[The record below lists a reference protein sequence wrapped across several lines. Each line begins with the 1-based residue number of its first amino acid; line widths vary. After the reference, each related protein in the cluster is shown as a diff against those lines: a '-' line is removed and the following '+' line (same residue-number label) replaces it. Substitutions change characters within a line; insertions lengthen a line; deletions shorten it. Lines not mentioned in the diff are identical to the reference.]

1 MTPFRNLIRAWALAL
16 IVLLLAAF
24 SALIYGGFEVLLAR
38 YADARLLGLA
48 QTLAALVEQRPDLL
62 SGGQEQ
68 EIVPAQETG
77 TDEAQHELR
86 EAAHSIVVLSPD
98 GLIVWQGSNVVPRP
112 PVSGSLLERV
122 RRGSPVYDTVPTVN
136 GPPVRRV
143 SLPIS
148 IQGEERYI
156 LQAEASLGF
165 AERALRN
172 LLGLLAIVSAAMMAV
187 AWFGSGWLARK
198 VLGPIEVLS
207 ATAETIS
214 ASALRTRLNFDAPY
228 QEFHRLAQVFNAML
242 DRLQKVFEG
251 QRRFVDHAAHE
262 MQTPLTILQGNI
274 EVALQKARTAEEYR
288 EALLNNWEE
297 VQRLVSLTRSL
308 LTLARLSGDRSLVRL
323 APLALEPLLRDLV
336 EELKVLAEDHK
347 LQLTLQ
353 TDPVPS
359 IQGDARWLKQAVI
372 NLLHNAL
379 RYTEPGGRVTVRLG
393 VRGDEVCI
401 TVEDTG
407 QGIEPDQLPHLFER
421 FYRTDRARARDSGG
435 TGLGLPI
442 VKEIVEAHGG
452 RITVESQVGIGS
464 TFTLWLPVPHPHYA

>member
-1 MTPFRNLIRAWALAL
+1 MTSFRNVIRAWALAL
-16 IVLLLAAF
+16 ILVLLAAF
-24 SALIYGGFEVLLAR
+24 SALIYGGFEVLLKR
-38 YADARLLGLA
+38 YGDARLLGLA
-48 QTLAALVEQRPDLL
+48 QTLAAIIEQRPDLL

-68 EIVPAQETG
+68 DIVPTQEAG
-77 TDEAQHELR
+77 PDEAQHELR
-86 EAAHSIVVLSPD
+86 EAAHSIVVLSPE
-98 GLIVWQGSNVVPRP
+98 GAVVWQGSNVVPRP
-112 PVSGSLLERV
+112 PVSGSLLQRV
-122 RRGSPVYDTVPTVN
+122 RGGHPVYDTVPTVN
-136 GPPVRRV
+136 GQPVRRV
-143 SLPIS
+143 SLPIPT
-148 IQGEERYI
+148 QGAVRYI

-165 AERALRN
+165 STRALRN
-172 LLGLLAIVSAAMMAV
+172 LLGVLAIVSAAMMAV

-198 VLGPIEVLS
+198 VLGPIDILS

-214 ASALRTRLNFDAPY
+214 GSALRTRLHFDAPY
-228 QEFHRLAQVFNAML
+228 QEFHQLAQTFNAML

-262 MQTPLTILQGNI
+262 LRTPLTVLQGNI

-297 VQRLVSLTRSL
+297 VQRLVGLTRSL
-308 LTLARLSGDRSLVRL
+308 LTLARLSGDRSPVHL
-323 APLALEPLLRDLV
+323 ASLALEPLLRELV
-336 EELKVLAEDHK
+336 DELMVLAEDQK
-347 LQLTLQ
+347 LTLSLQ
-353 TDPVPS
+353 ADPVPP

-393 VRGDEVCI
+393 VQGSQVFIAMD
-401 TVEDTG
+401 DTG

-442 VKEIVEAHGG
+442 VKEIIEAHGG
-452 RITVESQVGIGS
+452 RVSVESTVGMGS
-464 TFTLWLPVPHPHYA
+464 IFTLWLPISKA

>member
-1 MTPFRNLIRAWALAL
+1 MTSFRNLIRAWALAL
-16 IVLLLAAF
+16 ILVLLATF
-24 SALIYGGFEVLLAR
+24 SALIYEGFEVLLER
-38 YADARLLGLA
+38 YGDARLLGLT
-48 QTLAALVEQRPDLL
+48 QTLAAIIEQRPDLL

-68 EIVPAQETG
+68 EIVPTQESG
-77 TDEAQHELR
+77 ADEAQHELR

-98 GLIVWQGSNVVPRP
+98 GGIVWQGSNVVPRP
-112 PVSGSLLERV
+112 PMSGSLLERV

-143 SLPIS
+143 SLPIPS
-148 IQGEERYI
+148 QGTVRYI

-172 LLGLLAIVSAAMMAV
+172 LLGLLAIVSAAMLAV
-187 AWFGSGWLARK
+187 AWFGSDWLARK

-214 ASALRTRLNFDAPY
+214 GSALRTRLNFDAPY
-228 QEFHRLAQVFNAML
+228 HEFHQLAQTFNAML

-262 MQTPLTILQGNI
+262 MQTPLTVLQGNI
-274 EVALQKARTAEEYR
+274 EVALRKARTAEEYR

-308 LTLARLSGDRSLVRL
+308 LTLARLSGDHSPVQLV
-323 APLALEPLLRDLV
+323 PLALEPLLRELV
-336 EELKVLAEDHK
+336 DELMVLAEDHK
-347 LQLTLQ
+347 LQLALQ
-353 TDPVPS
+353 ADPVPS
-359 IQGDARWLKQAVI
+359 VQGDARWLKQAVI

-379 RYTEPGGRVTVRLG
+379 RYTEPGGRVTVTLG
-393 VRGDEVCI
+393 VQGSLTFI
-401 TVEDTG
+401 AVEDTG

-442 VKEIVEAHGG
+442 VKEIIEAHGG
-452 RITVESQVGIGS
+452 RITVESKIGIGS
-464 TFTLWLPVPHPHYA
+464 VFTLWLPVPKR

>member
-1 MTPFRNLIRAWALAL
+1 MTFFRNLIRAWALAL
-16 IVLLLAAF
+16 ILVVLAIF
-24 SALIYGGFEVLLAR
+24 SALLYGGFEVLLQR

-48 QTLAALVEQRPDLL
+48 QTLAAIIEQRPDLL
-62 SGGQEQ
+62 SGSREQ
-68 EIVPAQETG
+68 EIVPLQETD

-86 EAAHSIVVLSPD
+86 EAAHSIVVLTPD
-98 GLIVWQGSNVVPRP
+98 GRIVWQGSNVVPRP
-112 PVSGSLLERV
+112 PVSSELLETIRSGNPLYDTV
-122 RRGSPVYDTVPTVN
+122 STVNGSPV
-136 GPPVRRV
+136 RRL
-143 SLPIS
+143 SLPIPAR
-148 IQGEERYI
+148 GEVRYI

-187 AWFGSGWLARK
+187 AWLGSGWLARK
-198 VLGPIEVLS
+198 VLGPIDVLS
-207 ATAETIS
+207 ATAETVS
-214 ASALRTRLNFDAPY
+214 GSALETRLNVDAPY
-228 QEFHRLAQVFNAML
+228 REFHRLAQAFNAML

-262 MQTPLTILQGNI
+262 MQTPLTVLQGNI

-308 LTLARLSGDRSLVRL
+308 LTLARLSGDHSPVQ
-323 APLALEPLLRDLV
+323 PTSLALEPLLRELV
-336 EELKVLAEDHK
+336 EELMVLAEDYK
-347 LQLTLQ
+347 LQLRLQ
-353 TDPVPS
+353 ADPVPS

-379 RYTEPGGRVTVRLG
+379 RYTEPGGRVTVSLG
-393 VRGDEVCI
+393 VLGNEIRI
-401 TVEDTG
+401 AVEDTG
-407 QGIEPDQLPHLFER
+407 QGIESDQLPHLFER

-442 VKEIVEAHGG
+442 VKEIIEAHGG

-464 TFTLWLPVPHPHYA
+464 IFTLWLPVPHPH